1 MANPR
6 ILLIGKD
13 LYALG
18 VLNSI
23 PEINETKGFGR
34 GKLSPSDMTLE
45 VKNYDNQF
53 SIDNPASFLYGSNWQ
68 FSNVK
73 AYDSDN
79 NLFAN
84 CIVADI
90 TRNHVNKTASII
102 LKDIIFQNR
111 KTAIAYTSADWET
124 AATAAYNIMIQEG
137 LTTDDFNNTLI
148 QNSIS
153 QLTAATCYVKVN
165 IVLQDNVTLLTALEK
180 LGPYGAADVFMY
192 RNKICFQHWQP
203 FVGGT
208 SVNFNYNISSQCPR
222 TAPIISTMEASFY
235 NDYSIGYEGDLEVPA
250 TDAANGDIGVAS
262 RTRFGTQKAP
272 ELRCNSSSANMIA
285 FKDLTSAKYI
295 GETFIKYGH
304 LSLTPKPKI
313 LQVINFDIDYGYRLN
328 IDLGTY
334 FKMTF
339 PEEGWTNKVFEVA
352 GIKRSLDKQNIAIE
366 AWEVRV

>member
-6 ILLIGKD
+6 ILLMGKD
-13 LYALG
+13 LYAMG
-18 VLNSI
+18 VLNTI

-45 VKNYDNQF
+45 VKNFDDQF

-73 AYDSDN
+73 AWDSDN
-79 NLFAN
+79 NLFAD
-84 CIVADI
+84 CICANI
-90 TRNHVNKTASII
+90 TRNHVTKMVSII

-111 KTAIAYTSADWET
+111 KTAIAYTSSDWET

-137 LTTDDFNNTLI
+137 LTTADFNNTLI

-153 QLTAATCYVKVN
+153 QLTAAACYVKVN
-165 IVLQDNVTLLTALEK
+165 IALQDNVTLLTALEK
-180 LGPYGAADVFMY
+180 LGPYGGADVFMY
-192 RNKICFQHWQP
+192 RNKICYQHWQP
-203 FVGGT
+203 FTGGT
-208 SVNFNYNISSQCPR
+208 SVSFNYNVASQRPR
-222 TAPIISTMEASFY
+222 TAPIISTMESSFY
-235 NDYSIGYEGDLEVPA
+235 NDYNIGYEGDLNVPA
-250 TDAANGDIGVAS
+250 TDTANGNIGDAS

-272 ELRCNSSSANMIA
+272 EIRCNSSSVNMIA
-285 FKDLTSAKYI
+285 VKDLTSAKYI

-304 LSLTPKPKI
+304 SSLTPKPKV
-313 LQVINFDIDYGYRLN
+313 LQVINFDIDYSYRLN
-328 IDLGTY
+328 VDLGTY

-339 PEEGWTNKVFEVA
+339 SEEGWDNKVFEVA

-366 AWEVRV
+366 AWECAV